1 MYQNKAQ
8 TTTCPADQAS
18 TVIRPA
24 YLTEDQW
31 FVLCHRVYKALIDH
45 DRDHALL
52 LLVVAGFN
60 SETLRTA

>member
-1 MYQNKAQ
+1 M
-8 TTTCPADQAS
+8 
-18 TVIRPA
+18 IRPA

-31 FVLCHRVYKALIDH
+31 FVLCRRVYKALIAD

-60 SETLRTA
+60 AATLKTNDLAILCRKRNAD